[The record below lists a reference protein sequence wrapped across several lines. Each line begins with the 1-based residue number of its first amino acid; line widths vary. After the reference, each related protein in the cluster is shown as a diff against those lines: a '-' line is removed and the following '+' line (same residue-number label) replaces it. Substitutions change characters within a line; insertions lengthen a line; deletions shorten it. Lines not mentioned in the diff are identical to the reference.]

1 MGARIDGAGPL
12 AAGINVGTIERR
24 GGGANRHEFSRFFV
38 ASLARLRQKR
48 WPASPAF
55 PEQFM
60 DFDGIKAVF
69 GPAAAHMDLIKAAV
83 LGIVEGLTEYLPVSS
98 TGHLLLMEHLFGW
111 GDDAFGKSFAILIQ
125 LGAILALLTIYFGR
139 LWALAKEMFTQW
151 AAARFV
157 IGILLAFLPA
167 AVIGAVGYHIIKS
180 YLFDIRIVC
189 VSLIVGGF
197 ILLWVDRLN
206 LQARYHEATAFS
218 LPMYF
223 GIGVIQCLS
232 MVPGVSH
239 AGATIVSAM
248 LFGADRRSAA
258 EFSFWL
264 AMPTMVGAFAS
275 EVFKSRGAL
284 ALGSNIA
291 VTAVGFIFSFIFGW
305 IVVKTFLRYLQRHNF
320 ALFACRRILVGSV
333 GLAALHIM

>member
-1 MGARIDGAGPL
+1 ML
-12 AAGINVGTIERR
+12 
-24 GGGANRHEFSRFFV
+24 
-38 ASLARLRQKR
+38 
-48 WPASPAF
+48 
-55 PEQFM
+55 
-60 DFDGIKAVF
+60 
-69 GPAAAHMDLIKAAV
+69 GPAVAHIDLIKAAA

-98 TGHLLLMEHLFGW
+98 TGHLLLIEHLFGW
-111 GDDAFGKSFAILIQ
+111 GDDAFGKSFAVLIQ

-139 LWALAKEMFTQW
+139 LWALAKAMFTQW

-180 YLFDIRIVC
+180 YLFDVRIVC

-197 ILLWVDRLN
+197 VLLWVDRLN
-206 LQARYHEATAFS
+206 LQPRYHEATEFS

-223 GIGVIQCLS
+223 GIGVMQCLS
-232 MVPGVSH
+232 MVPGVSR

-264 AMPTMVGAFAS
+264 AMPTMVGAFAY
-275 EVFKSRGAL
+275 VVDFRRKL
-284 ALGSNIA
+284 ALGGNIT

-305 IVVKTFLRYLQRHNF
+305 IVVKTFLGYVQRHSF
-320 ALFACRRILVGSV
+320 ALFAWWRILVGGA
-333 GLAALHIM
+333 GLVALYVL